1 MHRLLVIFFLF
12 LLCEG
17 QAQKAYLFI
26 KRGVRKVKSFP
37 EGSYMKLQTT
47 DGMKEGYMTRL
58 YRDSVFMPAAYGEQ
72 GFPASSIKKVY
83 DIQPGSGI
91 NPETLLYTSMG
102 MVLSTA
108 AIRIVENNSDGG
120 VRTSTAA
127 PVMLGVSG
135 LALKALLH
143 KLKYGRAKYRIG
155 RKFRV
160 QVFDLR
166 PIR

>member
-1 MHRLLVIFFLF
+1 MRRLLVILFLF

-26 KRGVRKVKSFP
+26 KKGVRKVKSFP

-47 DGMKEGYMTRL
+47 DGLKEGYMTRL
-58 YRDSVFMPAAYGEQ
+58 YRDSVFIAAAYGDQ

-91 NPETLLYTSMG
+91 KPETVLYTSMG
-102 MVLSTA
+102 IVLSSA
-108 AIRIVENNSDGG
+108 ALRIIENNSDGMT
-120 VRTSTAA
+120 RTATASPA
-127 PVMLGVSG
+127 VLGFSG
-135 LALKALLH
+135 LALRALLH
-143 KLKYGRAKYRIG
+143 KMKYGRAKYRIG
-155 RKFRV
+155 GKFRV

-166 PIR
+166 PY

>member
-1 MHRLLVIFFLF
+1 MHRLLVILCLF

-17 QAQKAYLFI
+17 QAQKAFLFI
-26 KRGVRKVKSFP
+26 KKGVRKVKSFP
-37 EGSYMKLQTT
+37 EGSYMKLQTA
-47 DGMKEGYMTRL
+47 DGIKEGYMIRL
-58 YRDSVFMPAAYGEQ
+58 YHDSVFMAAGYGET

-102 MVLSTA
+102 IVLSSA
-108 AIRIVENNSDGG
+108 ALRIVEGNISGG

-127 PVMLGVSG
+127 PVLLGVSG
-135 LALKALLH
+135 VVFKALLH

-155 RKFRV
+155 RRFRV

-166 PIR
+166 PY